1 MITNG
6 ANAIYEK
13 TVGILTLFEQKLF
26 TDLRNLFKIGNRL
39 LIKLVLL
46 RTCLKLI
53 DWVPHVSFWLQL
65 RCIFRHSNQLWLQN
79 PPCPVFLT
87 GSPED

>member
-13 TVGILTLFEQKLF
+13 TVGILTVFEQKLF
-26 TDLRNLFKIGNRL
+26 ADLRNLFKIGNRL

-53 DWVPHVSFWLQL
+53 DWFSSYF
-65 RCIFRHSNQLWLQN
+65 
-79 PPCPVFLT
+79 FLAAT
-87 GSPED
+87 ALDFSPE